1 MVSQE
6 LMPQK
11 AVETLGYLRWGRG
24 GFWKN
29 WAAAPGAATPQGR
42 ESGSCLLI
50 VVTLS
55 KMGYDKK
62 KNNNNSMFL
71 RKSTKGNHCSC
82 RSSLSLTVS
91 DKLLFI
97 SNVSWELLMTGC
109 LPSTYGALISMLSIS
124 KYVKEK
130 KYIKCAHL
138 TDFNPNAQVF
148 HQILT
153 FGYTIKTST
162 YWDSAVSLNTADKSQ
177 RDEKRQKW
185 II

>member
-6 LMPQK
+6 LMLQK
-11 AVETLGYLRWGRG
+11 AVKTTWLLKVGEGS

-29 WAAAPGAATPQGR
+29 WAADPGPATPQGR
-42 ESGSCLLI
+42 ESGSCLLT

-62 KNNNNSMFL
+62 NNNNNSMFI
-71 RKSTKGNHCSC
+71 RKSIKGNHCLC
-82 RSSLSLTVS
+82 RSSLPLTVS

-97 SNVSWELLMTGC
+97 SNVSWELLMPGC
-109 LPSTYGALISMLSIS
+109 LPSMYGALISMLSIS

-130 KYIKCAHL
+130 IHKMCACNRSQINCSS
-138 TDFNPNAQVF
+138 FSPNLNLRLHNQN
-148 HQILT
+148 
-153 FGYTIKTST
+153 
-162 YWDSAVSLNTADKSQ
+162 NTADRSQ